1 MNKLIVVLVVVTA
14 MMMSFSAKVFA
25 EDFSDTLNEVQP
37 SSKAGGIYL
46 LTGGMCFG
54 YGMRVTPEADKDKTT
69 YVLGGVGGIAL
80 GADDSGIPLGGRIGL
95 AGAGIVIGGILA
107 NSRNDEYQKAKEAEE
122 IGNPSGPSP
131 DPTSGMVLGVRMN
144 SKVVVGVSFTAVMLR
159 ASLRF

>member
-1 MNKLIVVLVVVTA
+1 
-14 MMMSFSAKVFA
+14 
-25 EDFSDTLNEVQP
+25 
-37 SSKAGGIYL
+37 
-46 LTGGMCFG
+46 
-54 YGMRVTPEADKDKTT
+54 MRVTPEADKDKTT